1 MKVCSQVVSVKSF
14 IDSAANF
21 FGMLKWFKTR
31 REKTVLMTNIK
42 AANMKKIQQ
51 GNLQRK
57 RAGDDSSARNG
68 LGAGFLVSY
77 AQSL

>member
-1 MKVCSQVVSVKSF
+1 MSSQVVSVKSF
-14 IDSAANF
+14 IDSAAHF

-31 REKTVLMTNIK
+31 REKTVLMTNFK
-42 AANMKKIQQ
+42 AENTQQ
-51 GNLQRK
+51 GNQIRK

-77 AQSL
+77 AQSQ

>member
-1 MKVCSQVVSVKSF
+1 MKVSSQVVSVKSF
-14 IDSAANF
+14 IDSAAKF

-31 REKTVLMTNIK
+31 REKTVLMTNFK
-42 AANMKKIQQ
+42 AENTQQ
-51 GNLQRK
+51 GNLIRK

-68 LGAGFLVSY
+68 PGPGFLVSY